1 MSCLSYFQWNPPT
14 SPRAQGRVG
23 ESQPPDE
30 LVVVDQAIAVQ
41 VGLVDHL
48 VHLLGAWLAMG
59 ALRVETL
66 QRELGKSWENHGKRF
81 YKGDK
86 HQPQIYVCRISAYL
100 MCNQNSEKYVFLVR
114 STMVTSNKLK
124 LHQLK
129 YVNIKEKGI

>member
-1 MSCLSYFQWNPPT
+1 LSYFQWNPPT

-59 ALRVETL
+59 ALRVETS
-66 QRELGKSWENHGKRF
+66 QRELGKSWENHGKIMGR
-81 YKGDK
+81 D
-86 HQPQIYVCRISAYL
+86 
-100 MCNQNSEKYVFLVR
+100 
-114 STMVTSNKLK
+114 ST
-124 LHQLK
+124 
-129 YVNIKEKGI
+129 KGINTNHRSMYVELLRI